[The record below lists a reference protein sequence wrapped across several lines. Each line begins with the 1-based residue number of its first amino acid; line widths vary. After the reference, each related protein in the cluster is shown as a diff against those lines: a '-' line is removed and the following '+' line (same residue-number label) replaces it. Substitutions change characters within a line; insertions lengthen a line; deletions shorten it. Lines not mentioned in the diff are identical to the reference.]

1 MRHLRIPCLLAL
13 LCALGACGNEAGHDA
28 KMEVRVYAVP
38 AEATA
43 TLAQTLNKVFDAGDK
58 PALGKVTSPAPG
70 QLVVLAPASLQASV
84 EKSLHELAGAATAT
98 PASATPEPAMRL
110 SFWCVDAVPE
120 SAADDSSLETLLPA
134 LEEVRRQLGA
144 VHFELRDMVSAV
156 SSPGETVERS
166 WVGTSIAGV
175 TPPQKQLDYTLRRHA
190 DDYALDIHIIDQVG
204 LARSINGTTTVQYLT
219 SGANTTTAIRPGQT
233 LVLAQSP
240 IPDNDASATPASL
253 MRLYLVRVDALAK

>member
-1 MRHLRIPCLLAL
+1 MRHLRIPALTVLLGL
-13 LCALGACGNEAGHDA
+13 LGACGGEAAHDA

-43 TLAQTLNKVFDAGDK
+43 TLVQTLNKVFDAGDK

-70 QLVVLAPASLQASV
+70 QLVVLAPASLQGSV
-84 EKSLHELAGAATAT
+84 EKSLRELAGATAAT
-98 PASATPEPAMRL
+98 PASAAPEPTMRL

-120 SAADDSSLETLLPA
+120 AGADDASLETLLPA

-144 VHFELRDMVSAV
+144 VHFELRDLVSAV

-175 TPPQKQLDYTLRRHA
+175 TPPQKQLAYTLRRHA
-190 DDYALDIHIIDQVG
+190 DDYALDIRIGDQVG
-204 LARSINGTTTVQYLT
+204 LAHSVNGTTTVQYLA
-219 SGANTTTAIRPGQT
+219 SGANTTTSVRPGQT

-253 MRLYLVRVDALAK
+253 MRLYLVRVDAVAQ